1 MPSLFSECTPQTQQA
16 VQAVEDRADECYR
29 LLRLLRQPRNL
40 AMWALLTTMA
50 LELETFQQHFGANSL
65 RHRTALINL
74 DRFICGFHFIA
85 LHGKPESR
93 VLNSYTYH
101 GSLKV
106 DAAFAHNISRR
117 YTNFLNIFPLWHR
130 NHERI
135 DLMPNGAVR
144 FHIPRDSARQR
155 QVIAYQQLH
164 RPAEEI
170 RKKEKTHG
178 QSPEVQ
184 RLFGELFQEARP
196 AGLLKKFHYE
206 PLPELIEALRP
217 EYQDRLDSN
226 FRHPNSF
233 RLNGYSLADFKAVYV
248 ALLILCAIHEYIC
261 YPWDKRGE
269 PIPESSLVMVKKRAQ
284 WVNKLTNISGVRHT
298 TCEAIVK
305 DLTLRPESRSFTSL
319 CITPF
324 VPLDSRD
331 ETLAIAPQ
339 FPLSSA
345 ADENALRQ
353 FSYTYPALFSAQN
366 TQKEESMRALLRS
379 ANPGYKIDFSIPL
392 PDGSTEIDV
401 LIEDEATA
409 TVLLAELKWLRKPY
423 KPLER
428 MEREKDLEKGIKQLE
443 LIRAYGRTH
452 PDFLLERNKLSRS
465 LAAYKQV
472 HHILLVRDYWHWVE
486 PEDSIAVLDFDEF
499 LPRLRESQSL
509 EELMIEI
516 VRYAWLPIENQHFHV
531 EYTTTSVNGA
541 SIESALFRDG
551 KCPETPER

>member
-1 MPSLFSECTPQTQQA
+1 MPFLLSECTPQTQQA
-16 VQAVEDRADECYR
+16 VQAVEDRADDCYR
-29 LLRLLRQPRNL
+29 LLRLLRYPRNL
-40 AMWALLTTMA
+40 AMWALLTAMA
-50 LELETFQQHFGANSL
+50 LELETFQQRFGANST

-85 LHGKPESR
+85 VHGKPESR

-101 GSLKV
+101 GSLKT
-106 DAAFAHNISRR
+106 DAAFAHNISRQ

-135 DLMPNGAVR
+135 ELMPNGAVR
-144 FHIPRDSARQR
+144 FHIPRDSTRQR

-170 RKKEKTHG
+170 RRKEKPHG

-184 RLFGELFQEARP
+184 RLFGELFRQARP

-206 PLPELIEALRP
+206 PSPELIEALRP

-233 RLNGYSLADFKAVYV
+233 QLNGYSLADFKAVYV

-261 YPWDKRGE
+261 YPWDKPGE
-269 PIPESSLVMVKKRAQ
+269 PIPESSLVMVKKRAL
-284 WVNKLTNISGVRHT
+284 WVKKLTDISGVRLA

-331 ETLAIAPQ
+331 KTLAIAPQ

-345 ADENALRQ
+345 ADDNALRQ
-353 FSYTYPALFSAQN
+353 FSYAYPVLFSAQN
-366 TQKEESMRALLRS
+366 TQKEETMRVLLRS

-401 LIEDEATA
+401 LIEDEATD

-428 MEREKDLEKGIKQLE
+428 IEREKDLEKGIKQLE

-452 PDFLLERNKLSRS
+452 PSFLLERSKLSRS
-465 LAAYKQV
+465 LDAYKQV
-472 HHILLVRDYWHWVE
+472 HHALLVRDYWHWVE
-486 PEDSIAVLDFDEF
+486 PEDSISVLDFDEF

-509 EELMIEI
+509 EELMTEV

-531 EYTTTSVNGA
+531 HYNATSVNGA
-541 SIESALFRDG
+541 TIESALFRDG
-551 KCPETPER
+551 RRPETRER